1 MGGNVIMSQF
11 SLTQVF
17 LIWIVGFGMLS
28 YVLKNKVSEIFLKSK
43 LPEIINYYIIL
54 TPLVLIEEFLTC
66 ETQPYLSCIKITLPA
81 FYILFIFLYLI
92 QRYSKLNY
100 VAVSFVFGL
109 IGWFNEFIIVGR
121 INKLSPP
128 IIILFTALVIS
139 IYAVIAILPSYYL
152 EKSLNR

>member
-1 MGGNVIMSQF
+1 MSQF

>member
-1 MGGNVIMSQF
+1 MSQF
-11 SLTQVF
+11 TLTQVF

>member
-1 MGGNVIMSQF
+1 
-11 SLTQVF
+11 
-17 LIWIVGFGMLS
+17 MLS